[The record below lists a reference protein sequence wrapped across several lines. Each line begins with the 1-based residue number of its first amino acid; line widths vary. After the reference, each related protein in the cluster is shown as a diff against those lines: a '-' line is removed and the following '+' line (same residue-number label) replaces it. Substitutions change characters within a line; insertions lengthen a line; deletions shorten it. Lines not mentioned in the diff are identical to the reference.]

1 MKESAAGGHNHSPQF
16 IIRIAKQRSFTAWY
30 KECLVN
36 NWLDGQPM
44 KEATEVEEAKENTAD
59 AHALP

>member
-16 IIRIAKQRSFTAWY
+16 IIRIAEQRSFTAWY

-36 NWLDGQPM
+36 NWLDGQQM
-44 KEATEVEEAKENTAD
+44 KEATEVEEAKENAAD